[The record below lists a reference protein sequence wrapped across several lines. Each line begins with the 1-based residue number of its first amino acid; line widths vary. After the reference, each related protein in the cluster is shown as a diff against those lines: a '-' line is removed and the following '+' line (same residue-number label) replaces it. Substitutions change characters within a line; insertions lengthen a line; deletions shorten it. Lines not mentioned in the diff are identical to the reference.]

1 MRIRKRK
8 ELKWT
13 FDVSAD
19 AAYLVINEA
28 PVARTI
34 ELSPNVMIDFD
45 ANGHVLG
52 IEVLEASR
60 TGLSAAVVGQI
71 S

>member
-1 MRIRKRK
+1 M
-8 ELKWT
+8 KWT
-13 FDVSAD
+13 FDASAD
-19 AAYLVINEA
+19 AAYLAINEA

-45 ANGHVLG
+45 SNGQVLG

-60 TGLSAAVVGQI
+60 TGLSAAVVGQT

>member
-1 MRIRKRK
+1 M
-8 ELKWT
+8 KWT

-19 AAYLVINEA
+19 AAYLVIKEA

-45 ANGHVLG
+45 ANGQVLG